1 MPGTDTLR
9 CEQGMARAWRA
20 WREDA
25 AHSADLKQRLA
36 EVVVKWQQQQ
46 LRSTWAAYREY
57 VYSARTLRMVS
68 PLSTYA
74 AAHVLSKCSSM
85 LGTCTD

>member
-1 MPGTDTLR
+1 
-9 CEQGMARAWRA
+9 MARAWQA

-46 LRSTWAAYREY
+46 LRSTWAAYKEF
-57 VYSARTLRMVS
+57 VYSARTMRMVGTVS
-68 PLSTYA
+68 PHGA
-74 AAHVLSKCSSM
+74 
-85 LGTCTD
+85 G